1 MGCGLH
7 FQQRLRS
14 AVEFYRISRSDKDVF
29 ATGLRWPKSDS
40 CHSLPDTSQVMRI
53 RAPLYQRKPLH
64 SAATVRQNNVKYKNQ
79 RIRDCVIPG
88 CLTFTWFFS
97 IVGTLSF
104 ISLYKTAPH
113 PTPYL
118 HTLSQTWAP
127 DWKLAPVNESIASS
141 CFQKHATT
149 KHFKISG

>member
-1 MGCGLH
+1 MWTSFPTALAQCCWVLPNIPKW
-7 FQQRLRS
+7 QRRFCNR
-14 AVEFYRISRSDKDVF
+14 AEVVEEWF
-29 ATGLRWPKSDS
+29 L
-40 CHSLPDTSQVMRI
+40 SLPDTSQVIRI

-79 RIRDCVIPG
+79 RIRDCVVPG